1 MAKAVLREPGAAS
14 GSLDLNKRASRRK
27 DTQWPLLPEH
37 LQSRPLHPRHLLPS
51 PPASPPGAGQGPDLT
66 PGQASGATRTHLE
79 LHAARA
85 AVQTVQQVL
94 QETLAAAQG
103 FVGDLWEALS

>member
-1 MAKAVLREPGAAS
+1 MTTQVQQ
-14 GSLDLNKRASRRK
+14 DLQHLGQQGWGGGQSWVHRRVPHP
-27 DTQWPLLPEH
+27 TQPPMPPAH
-37 LQSRPLHPRHLLPS
+37 PS

-66 PGQASGATRTHLE
+66 PGQASGATWTHLE
-79 LHAARA
+79 LHAARS